1 MKLRPP
7 NPAIVISI
15 IALIVACGGTAVA
28 QTMIT
33 SSQIRNL
40 TIRGVDVRNGTL
52 TLSKLSEGAQRL
64 IRRRAGAAATGG
76 RVAYEVIRKAG
87 PENQPANVG
96 VRLASLTVPA
106 GAYVVQANTIITAFA
121 GTTNAIEALLGASGS
136 LSGAC
141 KLNAGGPEHSSLGT
155 IIVND
160 RQTPTTLSMQ
170 LTRTV
175 GGPTEFFVECAANA
189 PWRASETSII
199 ATQVD
204 SITLT
209 EQGQ

>member
-7 NPAIVISI
+7 SPAMAVSI
-15 IALIVACGGTAVA
+15 IALVVACSTTAVA
-28 QTMIT
+28 APIIT

-40 TIRGVDVRNGTL
+40 TIRGVDVKNGTL
-52 TLSKLSEGAQRL
+52 TLNKLSKGAQEL
-64 IRRRAGAAATGG
+64 IRKRAGGAPAGG
-76 RVAYEVIRKAG
+76 RVAHEVVRKAG
-87 PENQPANVG
+87 PENQPANVV

-121 GTTNAIEALLGASGS
+121 GKTNPLEALLGASGS

-141 KLNAGGPEHSSLGT
+141 TLNAGGPTHSSVGT
-155 IIVND
+155 IVVND

-175 GGPTEFFVECAANA
+175 AGPTEFFVECSAAA
-189 PWRASETSII
+189 PWRTSETSII

-209 EQGQ
+209 EQGA

>member
-15 IALIVACGGTAVA
+15 IALIVACAGTAIA
-28 QTMIT
+28 APLIT

-64 IRRRAGAAATGG
+64 IRRRAGATAGGG
-76 RVAYEVIRKAG
+76 RIAYEVIRKAG

-96 VRLASLTVPA
+96 VRLATLTVPA
-106 GAYVVQANTIITAFA
+106 GAYVVQANTIITAFT
-121 GTTNAIEALLGASGS
+121 GTTNPIEALLGASGS

-155 IIVND
+155 IVVND

-209 EQGQ
+209 EMGA

>member
-7 NPAIVISI
+7 NPALVISI
-15 IALIVACGGTAVA
+15 IALIVACGGTAIA
-28 QTMIT
+28 APMIT

-52 TLSKLSEGAQRL
+52 TLSKLSQGAQQL
-64 IRRRAGAAATGG
+64 IRRRAGAAAGG
-76 RVAYEVIRKAG
+76 RVAYEVVRKAG
-87 PENQPANVG
+87 PENQPANV
-96 VRLASLTVPA
+96 VVKVASLTVPA
-106 GAYVVQANTIITAFA
+106 GAYVVQANTIMTAYV
-121 GTTNAIEALLGASGS
+121 GPTDVIEALIGAAGS
-136 LSGAC
+136 LSGTC
-141 KLNAGGPEHSSLGT
+141 RLNAGGPTHASLGT

>member
-7 NPAIVISI
+7 SPAMAVSI
-15 IALIVACGGTAVA
+15 IALVVACTTTAVA
-28 QTMIT
+28 APLIT

-52 TLSKLSEGAQRL
+52 TLNKLSRGAQQL
-64 IRRRAGAAATGG
+64 IRRRAGASAGG
-76 RVAYEVIRKAG
+76 RVAYEVVRKAG
-87 PENQPANVG
+87 PENQPANV
-96 VRLASLTVPA
+96 VARLASLTVPA

-121 GTTNAIEALLGASGS
+121 GKTDPLEALLGASGS
-136 LSGAC
+136 LGGAC
-141 KLNAGGPEHSSLGT
+141 TLNAGGPTHSAVGT

-175 GGPTEFFVECAANA
+175 AGPTEFFVECSAAA
-189 PWRASETSII
+189 PWRTSETSII

-209 EQGQ
+209 EQGA